1 MSFYKK
7 YGTRYNFDRV
17 MPDHRYLPDVNLKHR
32 IPFTNANYA
41 HVNNN

>member
-17 MPDHRYLPDVNLKHR
+17 MPDHRYVPDVNAKNR
-32 IPFTNANYA
+32 IPFATSNYI
-41 HVNNN
+41 HVHRF